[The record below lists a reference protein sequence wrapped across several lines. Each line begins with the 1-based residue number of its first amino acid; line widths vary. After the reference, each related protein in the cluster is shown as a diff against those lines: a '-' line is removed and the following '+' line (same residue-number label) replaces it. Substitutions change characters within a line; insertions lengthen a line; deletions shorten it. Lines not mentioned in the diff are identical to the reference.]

1 VTTIGFLGYGEAGA
15 AISAGLGAGGV
26 RGVVAYDI
34 AWEASDL
41 IRRRASENDVTL
53 LPDPGSL
60 ASSADV
66 IISAVVCT
74 EARAAA
80 LSLADG
86 LGDRHWFLDINSV
99 SPGVKAAIA
108 ESLLPQGVRYV
119 DVAVMSNVSSDLA
132 RLPLLGAGPDAEGVP
147 GVLGVSLN
155 YEVVSQAPGD
165 AARIKMFR
173 SLFVKGLE
181 ALALESMLACY
192 PSGVHEQVLATLE
205 GTFEKYSFGG
215 LVKHLIERHAVHG
228 KRRANELEEVAE
240 SLREVGVEPIMAE
253 AAFRRMS
260 WDVERGL
267 QERFQGGEDPDWLS
281 VLEEL
286 ERLRSRADWASP
298 RAPSVGF
305 PPESEA
311 FSGGT
316 EKQSTKSADLSADP
330 ARTETP

>member
-1 VTTIGFLGYGEAGA
+1 MRAVAVALALLRPATNAV
-15 AISAGLGAGGV
+15 GLV
-26 RGVVAYDI
+26 DQLR
-34 AWEASDL
+34 ELEDL
-41 IRRRASENDVTL
+41 KS
-53 LPDPGSL
+53 
-60 ASSADV
+60 
-66 IISAVVCT
+66 
-74 EARAAA
+74 
-80 LSLADG
+80 
-86 LGDRHWFLDINSV
+86 
-99 SPGVKAAIA
+99 AIA
-108 ESLLPQGVRYV
+108 GVLGPRGVRYV

-132 RLPLLGAGPDAEGVP
+132 RLPLLGAGPEAEGVP
-147 GVLGVSLN
+147 GILGVPLN

-205 GTFEKYSFGG
+205 GTFGKYSFPG

-228 KRRANELEEVAE
+228 ERRANELEEVAE

-267 QERFQGGEDPDWLS
+267 HGRFQGGEDPDWIS

-286 ERLRSRADWASP
+286 DRL
-298 RAPSVGF
+298 
-305 PPESEA
+305 
-311 FSGGT
+311 
-316 EKQSTKSADLSADP
+316 
-330 ARTETP
+330 RTETPHE